1 MLTPISTA
9 VLVKSAKAGENA
21 PAARKS
27 LEQHYIGS
35 GQDRKVPRERAMV
48 PLSGS
53 HKILVVFVLVVAGMG
68 DWTSS
73 GCTDLSQ
80 HMASSWSSFSVFSS
94 EINKSVTT
102 AAVLDSSKT
111 VLV

>member
-27 LEQHYIGS
+27 LEQHYIES

-48 PLSGS
+48 PL
-53 HKILVVFVLVVAGMG
+53 LVVAGMG

-94 EINKSVTT
+94 EINKSATT
-102 AAVLDSSKT
+102 AAVSDSSKI